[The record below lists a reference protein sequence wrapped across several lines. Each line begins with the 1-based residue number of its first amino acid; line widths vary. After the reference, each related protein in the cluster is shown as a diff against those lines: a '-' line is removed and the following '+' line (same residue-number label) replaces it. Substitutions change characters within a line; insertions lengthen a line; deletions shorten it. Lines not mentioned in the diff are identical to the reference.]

1 MIERLLTDALFAA
14 FAGMGFGKAFNPH
27 FKKLL
32 IAGLLAAVGHSFRLW
47 LMTGCSVN
55 ICAATFA
62 GALLIGTGGFVA
74 GRILGCPSEVFTF
87 PAVLPMIPGL
97 FAYKTILSAIK
108 FIGANSS
115 GTPTGTHLEDF
126 LSNGIVSASI
136 MFAIVLGAS
145 VSVFVD
151 TLSSRIENRKMLSNI
166 KPFKRNKNA

>member
-1 MIERLLTDALFAA
+1 MIESLLTDALFAA
-14 FAGMGFGKAFNPH
+14 FAGMGFGIAFNPH

-32 IAGLLAAVGHSFRLW
+32 IAGLLAAIGHSFRLW

-62 GALLIGTGGFVA
+62 GALLIGIGGFIA

-108 FIGANSS
+108 FIETN
-115 GTPTGTHLEDF
+115 TTGSPSTGYLTDF
-126 LSNGIVSASI
+126 LSNGIISSSI

-151 TLSSRIENRKMLSNI
+151 TLSSRIENRKMLSGI
-166 KPFKRNKNA
+166 RPFRHKNS